1 MALSQFVRRVTNRS
15 RLLKPEGK
23 FFGVNRSQLQG
34 VGYATLG
41 VSLFSLSLPMTH
53 WALESYSPLFT
64 ATARA
69 VIAGALAAIV
79 LKIGGET
86 LIPPGHIKEFIYT
99 ALGAVFGWPILI
111 ALALMKTQ
119 TAPVAVIAS
128 IMPLVTAVFAVTM
141 GHERVPRQFWYASI
155 LGSAILLVFT
165 STRSSFDM
173 GDLVAD
179 LLTIGAVISSSFC
192 YVQGAALT
200 KIFSGWKVI
209 SWVVI
214 LCLPITLPVTLW
226 IWFAR
231 GGFAQPTT
239 HAVIG
244 MFYIGLSSMY
254 IGFIPWYQGLKMV
267 GSARGSQ
274 VQQLQVFMTLGW
286 SAILLGE
293 TISLTTLICTLGIVF
308 AVAWAIFSRSKVNT
322 LK

>member
-1 MALSQFVRRVTNRS
+1 
-15 RLLKPEGK
+15 
-23 FFGVNRSQLQG
+23 
-34 VGYATLG
+34 
-41 VSLFSLSLPMTH
+41 MTH

-141 GHERVPRQFWYASI
+141 GHETVPRQFWYASI

-179 LLTIGAVISSSFC
+179 FVYS
-192 YVQGAALT
+192 ALERA
-200 KIFSGWKVI
+200 SNP
-209 SWVVI
+209 
-214 LCLPITLPVTLW
+214 L
-226 IWFAR
+226 
-231 GGFAQPTT
+231 
-239 HAVIG
+239 
-244 MFYIGLSSMY
+244 
-254 IGFIPWYQGLKMV
+254 
-267 GSARGSQ
+267 
-274 VQQLQVFMTLGW
+274 
-286 SAILLGE
+286 
-293 TISLTTLICTLGIVF
+293 
-308 AVAWAIFSRSKVNT
+308 
-322 LK
+322 